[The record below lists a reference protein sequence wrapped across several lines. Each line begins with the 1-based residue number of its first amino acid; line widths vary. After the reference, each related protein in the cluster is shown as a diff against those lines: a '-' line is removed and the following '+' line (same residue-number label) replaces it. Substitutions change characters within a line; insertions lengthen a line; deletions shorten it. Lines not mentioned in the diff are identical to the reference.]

1 MLRTAKAA
9 SAFYSSLLA
18 RLTFGL
24 ASIVLT
30 GPVAAKPLAAW
41 TELVGP
47 NGEASVR
54 AIVSHE
60 SPCPVLQSGNDSLQM
75 RVRAEPGPSTL
86 AKKGAE
92 LPVRVCEV
100 QAPEGKTSVSLDGE
114 AIPLPNAEIR
124 RIIIL
129 GDTGCRIKKDKAQN
143 CDDPNKPNK
152 WLYPDLAN
160 GAAATH
166 PDLVIHVGD
175 YLYREKS
182 CQGRAVVCPDTP
194 VGYGW
199 DVWEAD
205 FFAPSAK
212 LLAAAPWIMV
222 RGNHETCERAG
233 EGWFRFLDHGP
244 LPKRCPDLDMG
255 GFFVT
260 DIGGLGF
267 VVMDSAAIAKDKDD
281 DDDEDAPPELAS
293 TDTSATLRRQFAQI
307 SGSVQSPSWLL
318 THAPF
323 NAVRLN
329 KNTQE
334 DQVDT
339 TIEQR
344 ALGDLLPPA
353 VKLMVSGHVHAFEA
367 FSFGEASP
375 ARVPQ
380 LVVGNSGTKLAKEP
394 EEPTEVGGVPV
405 TSGLIL
411 SKFGYMVWDRDGA
424 NWNGQLF
431 DETGLSI
438 ARCKL
443 VERDLSCS

>member
-1 MLRTAKAA
+1 
-9 SAFYSSLLA
+9 
-18 RLTFGL
+18 
-24 ASIVLT
+24 
-30 GPVAAKPLAAW
+30 
-41 TELVGP
+41 
-47 NGEASVR
+47 
-54 AIVSHE
+54 
-60 SPCPVLQSGNDSLQM
+60 
-75 RVRAEPGPSTL
+75 
-86 AKKGAE
+86 
-92 LPVRVCEV
+92 
-100 QAPEGKTSVSLDGE
+100 VSLEGE

-124 RIIIL
+124 RIVIL
-129 GDTGCRIKKDKAQN
+129 GDTGCKIKKDKTQN
-143 CDDPNKPNK
+143 CDDPHEWP
-152 WLYPDLAN
+152 YRQVAN
-160 GAAATH
+160 GAADTH

-182 CQGRAVVCPDTP
+182 CQGRAVLCPDTA

-212 LLAAAPWIMV
+212 LFATAPWIMV
-222 RGNHETCERAG
+222 RGNHETCKRAG

-244 LPKRCPDLDMG
+244 LPKKCPQLDMG
-255 GFFVT
+255 GFFETGVGNL
-260 DIGGLGF
+260 DF

-281 DDDEDAPPELAS
+281 DDDEDVTAEVAG
-293 TDTSATLRRQFAQI
+293 TDNSATLRRQFAQI
-307 SGSVQSPSWLL
+307 SDGVQSPTWLL

-334 DQVDT
+334 DQVDN

-353 VKLMVSGHVHAFEA
+353 VKLIVSGQVHAFEA
-367 FSFGEASP
+367 LSFGEASP

-380 LVVGNSGTKLAKEP
+380 LVIGNSGTKLAKEP
-394 EEPTEVGGVPV
+394 KEPTEVGGVPV

-424 NWNGQLF
+424 NWSGQLF
-431 DETGLSI
+431 DEAGLSI

-443 VERDLSCS
+443 VERDLSCKRN